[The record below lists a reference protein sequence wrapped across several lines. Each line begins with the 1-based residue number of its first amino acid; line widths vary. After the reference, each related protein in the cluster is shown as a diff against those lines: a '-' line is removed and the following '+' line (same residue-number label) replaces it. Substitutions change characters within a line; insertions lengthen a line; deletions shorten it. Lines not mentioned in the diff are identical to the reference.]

1 MIEIKNISKKYK
13 KDKKVIDKLNLKI
26 NDGEIF
32 GFLGPN
38 GAGKTTTIKMMTGI
52 LEIDEGDI
60 LIDNKSIIKDPIE
73 AKKQMGLVP
82 DNPDVFLKLK
92 GIEYLNFVAD
102 VYDVSTEDRIKKI
115 EELAEKFEIIN
126 VLNNKIESYSHGMR
140 QKLIIIGTLLHNPR
154 NWILDEPMTGLDPKS
169 SFELKNIM
177 REYANKNNT
186 VFFSTHILDVAERLW
201 DRIGIIEQG
210 KLLFVGTYEDLK
222 NELKEK
228 KEYTIPENIY
238 KKLKTDFS
246 GYWTS
251 EKDTKKT
258 IHDLFEEEHVLIDPH
273 TAVALN
279 AMRNYK
285 KETDDKRPCIVLST
299 ASPYKFSKDV
309 LNSIEKENNLD
320 EFEAMER
327 LANLSLCE
335 IPANLKNLKNMEVR
349 FTRSIEIKD
358 GMQIIAKRMEELSDE
373 D

>member
-1 MIEIKNISKKYK
+1 MVTSVGKNVEVIAVKGNFDDCQRMVKEATSNKEVLNSLHNVSISSANSINIGRLVPQIVYYYTSYIKLVNEGEIKSG
-13 KDKKVIDKLNLKI
+13 DEI
-26 NDGEIF
+26 NF
-32 GFLGPN
+32 VVP
-38 GAGKTTTIKMMTGI
+38 TGNF
-52 LEIDEGDI
+52 GDI
-60 LIDNKSIIKDPIE
+60 LAGYYAKMIGLPVHQLICASNTNHVLTDFLNTGTYSIHRDFIQTISPSMDILISSNLE
-73 AKKQMGLVP
+73 RLLFILS
-82 DNPDVFLKLK
+82 DYDS
-92 GIEYLNFVAD
+92 NFV
-102 VYDVSTEDRIKKI
+102 
-115 EELAEKFEIIN
+115 N
-126 VLNNKIESYSHGMR
+126 QM
-140 QKLIIIGTLLHNPR
+140 
-154 NWILDEPMTGLDPKS
+154 M
-169 SFELKNIM
+169 
-177 REYANKNNT
+177 
-186 VFFSTHILDVAERLW
+186 
-201 DRIGIIEQG
+201 
-210 KLLFVGTYEDLK
+210 

-285 KETDDKRPCIVLST
+285 KETEDKRPCIVLST
-299 ASPYKFSKDV
+299 APPYKFSKDV

-335 IPANLKNLKNMEVR
+335 IPANLKKLKNMEVR